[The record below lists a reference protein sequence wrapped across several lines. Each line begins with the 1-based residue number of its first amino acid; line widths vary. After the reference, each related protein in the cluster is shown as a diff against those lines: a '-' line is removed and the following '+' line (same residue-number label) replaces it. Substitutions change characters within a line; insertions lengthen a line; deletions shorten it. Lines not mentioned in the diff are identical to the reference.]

1 MFYLDPMYLAF
12 MIPAFLLVMISRMW
26 VTSTYRKWGRM
37 RNSLGMSGEAAAQR
51 LLTQASLNG
60 VTVAA
65 AQGTLSDHYDPR
77 DKTLHLSRGV
87 ASEPSVAS
95 LAITAHEI
103 GHAMQDHEGYMP
115 LRFRSA
121 IVPAVSIGSNLG
133 WILLIIG
140 VVLRSFQLASLGLLV
155 FSGGAI
161 FALATLPVELNASA
175 RARRLLS
182 DSGLLYSDAERGG
195 VNSMLN
201 AAAFT
206 YVAGLASALLQL
218 LYWASVV
225 GGIGGRR
232 RS

>member
-26 VTSTYRKWGRM
+26 VTSTYRKWGRI

-95 LAITAHEI
+95 LAIAAHEI
-103 GHAMQDHEGYMP
+103 GHAIQDHEGYMP

>member
-1 MFYLDPMYLAF
+1 MFYLDPTYIMF
-12 MIPAFLLVMISRMW
+12 MLPAFILVMLAQMW
-26 VTSTYRKWGRM
+26 VNSTYKKWGRM
-37 RNSLGMSGEAAAQR
+37 RNSLGISGEAAAQR
-51 LLTQASLNG
+51 LLTQASLSG

-65 AQGTLSDHYDPR
+65 AQGTLSDHYNPR

-87 ASEPSVAS
+87 AAEPSVAS

-121 IVPAVSIGSNLG
+121 IVPAANIGSSLG
-133 WILLIIG
+133 WILLFIG
-140 VVLRSFQLASLGLLV
+140 LILRSFQLATLGLLV

-182 DSGLLYSDAERGG
+182 ESGLLYNDAERGG

-206 YVAGLASALLQL
+206 YVAGLAAALLQL
-218 LYWASVV
+218 LYFASLV
-225 GGIGGRR
+225 GGLGGRR

>member
-1 MFYLDPMYLAF
+1 MFYLDPTYIML
-12 MIPAFLLVMISRMW
+12 MLPAFILVMIAQMW
-26 VTSTYRKWGRM
+26 VNSTYKKWGRM

-51 LLTQASLNG
+51 LLTQASLYG

-121 IVPAVSIGSNLG
+121 IVPAASIGSRLG

-140 VVLRSFQLASLGLLV
+140 LILRSFQLASIGLLV

-182 DSGLLYSDAERGG
+182 ESGLLYNDAERGG

-206 YVAGLASALLQL
+206 YVAGLAAALLQL
-218 LYWASVV
+218 LYWASMV
-225 GGIGGRR
+225 GGLGGRR

>member
-1 MFYLDPMYLAF
+1 MYLAF

-115 LRFRSA
+115 LRIRSA
-121 IVPAVSIGSNLG
+121 IVPALSIGSNLG

>member
-1 MFYLDPMYLAF
+1 MFYLDPIYLAF

>member
-103 GHAMQDHEGYMP
+103 GHAMQDHEGYLP

>member
-1 MFYLDPMYLAF
+1 MFYLDPMYVAF

-51 LLTQASLNG
+51 LLTQALLNG

-182 DSGLLYSDAERGG
+182 DSGLVYSDAERGG

>member
-1 MFYLDPMYLAF
+1 
-12 MIPAFLLVMISRMW
+12 
-26 VTSTYRKWGRM
+26 
-37 RNSLGMSGEAAAQR
+37 
-51 LLTQASLNG
+51 
-60 VTVAA
+60 
-65 AQGTLSDHYDPR
+65 
-77 DKTLHLSRGV
+77 
-87 ASEPSVAS
+87 
-95 LAITAHEI
+95 
-103 GHAMQDHEGYMP
+103 MQDHEGYMP

>member
-1 MFYLDPMYLAF
+1 
-12 MIPAFLLVMISRMW
+12 
-26 VTSTYRKWGRM
+26 M

-65 AQGTLSDHYDPR
+65 AHGTLSDHYDPR

>member
-103 GHAMQDHEGYMP
+103 RHAMQDHEGYMP